1 MKLSGARRSIFK
13 DGYQGPRDES
23 LGLPGRGQVA
33 PDERAMELLE
43 QRIHRAM
50 LTLTTLSADGPS
62 AVRSGWPDYI
72 IELEDR
78 IAREKDG
85 DKPRKRFRPSPADI
99 SDLLDALALL
109 DGLRIEIYVL
119 VRHKALDDF
128 HFDEGACW
136 TELGD
141 RFGRSDNWARETY
154 RRAMLQAGKRSG
166 IVFSAPEGYAVVGIS
181 VMLAGVLFTHL
192 SISADPRQT
201 LYDMKAKNPADIVDS
216 FAVWTNDK
224 PTAKVIL
231 DKVRT
236 YYAGQKK
243 HGGWHYLNPFDAEFT
258 ILEKAEEIGA
268 QARSEWLAGEPLEA
282 PVRQVVE
289 DPADET
295 IP

>member
-1 MKLSGARRSIFK
+1 MKRSGARQSIFK
-13 DGYQGPRDES
+13 DGYDGPRDET

-33 PDERAMELLE
+33 PDEGAMDDLE

-85 DKPRKRFRPSPADI
+85 EAPRRRFRPTPTDI

-119 VRHKALDDF
+119 IRHKALDDF
-128 HFDEGACW
+128 HFDKGACW
-136 TELGD
+136 TVLGD
-141 RFGRSDNWARETY
+141 RFGKSDYWARETY
-154 RRAMLQAGKRSG
+154 RRAMLQAAKRTG
-166 IVFSAPEGYAVVGIS
+166 ILFSAPESYAVVAITVLVGDS
-181 VMLAGVLFTHL
+181 LFTHL

-216 FAVWTNDK
+216 FAVWTDDRA
-224 PTAKVIL
+224 TAKVVL
-231 DKVRT
+231 DKVKAHFATR
-236 YYAGQKK
+236 KK
-243 HGGWHYLNPFDAEFT
+243 HGSWHYLNPLDAEFT
-258 ILEKAEEIGA
+258 IQEKAEEIGA
-268 QARSEWLAGEPLEA
+268 STRCQYLMGEPLEA
-282 PVRQVVE
+282 PIRQVVE
-289 DPADET
+289 DPADEGRG
-295 IP
+295 